1 MFAFSPDVALGPVLS
16 KSQIEVVRR
25 AMSQTTRRN
34 FLKLAA
40 ASAAHLPFGSR
51 SMHAEPLHFPIG
63 LQLYTVGPEFDSD
76 PAGTLA
82 KVAAIGYKEVEL
94 SPLAKAPASE
104 IAKALASTGLRNP
117 SGHYLLPDLAANVQ
131 ARIETARVLGQEFMI
146 VTVPSVAD
154 PSRFQPKSGSQ
165 MEMFRAML
173 NGLTLDDWKWNA
185 EQFNQVGAKIKTAGL
200 QLGYHNHNF
209 EFRKIGDVTGYDEFL
224 RLTDPDLV
232 CLELDC
238 GWMSVAGL
246 DPVAYLTRY
255 PKRYRLLHIK
265 DFKKGFTPTTTLMSE
280 APGAPVPTELGRG
293 AIDYTGILAAAR
305 KGNIR
310 STFVE
315 QEPPFKEMPALE
327 AIKVDYEYLKNLE
340 A

>member
-1 MFAFSPDVALGPVLS
+1 M
-16 KSQIEVVRR
+16 RR
-25 AMSQTTRRN
+25 NSRRN

-40 ASAAHLPFGSR
+40 ASTVGAHLSFGSR
-51 SMHAEPLHFPIG
+51 SMHAESTHIPIG
-63 LQLYTVGPEFDSD
+63 LQLYTVGPEFDKD

-94 SPLAKAPASE
+94 SPMAKAPSGE
-104 IAKALASTGLRNP
+104 IAKALTSTGLRNP
-117 SGHYLLPDLAANVQ
+117 SGHYLLPDLAANVD
-131 ARIETARVLGQEFMI
+131 ARIETAKAFGQEFMI
-146 VTVPSVAD
+146 VTVPWVAD
-154 PSRFQPKSGSQ
+154 PSRFQPKSGNQ
-165 MEMFRAML
+165 MEMIRAML

-185 EQFNQVGAKIKTAGL
+185 EQFNQVGGKIKNAGL

-224 RLTDPDLV
+224 RLTDPELV

-238 GWMSVAGL
+238 GWMTVAGL
-246 DPVAYLTRY
+246 DPVDYLSRY

-265 DFKKGFTPTTTLMSE
+265 DFKKGFTPTTTLLSE
-280 APGAPVPTELGRG
+280 GPGAPVPTELGRG
-293 AIDYTGILAAAR
+293 AIGYSGILAVAR
-305 KGNIR
+305 KGSIR
-310 STFVE
+310 SIFIE

-327 AIKVDYEYLKNLE
+327 AIKVDFQYLKNLE